1 MGPAAMGMPEVLVAT
16 AALAG
21 PSLAGRVALV
31 SDTRIS
37 GVSHGAIGVHCAPEA
52 VAGGP
57 IARVRDGDAIAF
69 DLLRGEIR
77 WQGSGQE
84 DVAKAPPPPGEIY
97 LREFTE
103 NVTQA
108 NHGCV
113 SRQVRSSLTEC

>member
-1 MGPAAMGMPEVLVAT
+1 MGMPEVLVAT

-21 PSLAGRVALV
+21 AGLAGRVALI

-52 VAGGP
+52 VAGGA

-77 WQGSGQE
+77 WQETGREPVQC
-84 DVAKAPPPPGEIY
+84 VPPPIGEVY

-108 NHGCV
+108 NFGCV
-113 SRQVRSSLTEC
+113 SRQVLGTLGHGS